1 MKYFVKKSKVK
12 TIINE
17 NLKLKQDINSLN
29 KQIQTLQNST
39 KKITGPV
46 IDDAQITKTAT
57 KLVNNTELNFQ
68 FVPDFLKQRFY
79 ESVIRLFLAL
89 IKEMCD
95 TTKIDILGHEIDI
108 VLQKKTIKNE

>member
-12 TIINE
+12 NIITE
-17 NLKLKQDINSLN
+17 NLQLKQDINKLKRQVEKLEN
-29 KQIQTLQNST
+29 KCQ

-46 IDDAQITKTAT
+46 IDDKQITKTAT

-108 VLQKKTIKNE
+108 VLQKKSE